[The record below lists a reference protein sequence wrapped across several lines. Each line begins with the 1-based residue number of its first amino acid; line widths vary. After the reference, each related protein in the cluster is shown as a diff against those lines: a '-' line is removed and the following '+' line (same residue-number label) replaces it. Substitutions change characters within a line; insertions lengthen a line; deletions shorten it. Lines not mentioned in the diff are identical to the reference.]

1 MNHLRPEVDSPHYQ
15 IVALRDY
22 VLSHLQR
29 SAGGH
34 PWILHSE
41 TFDGSEKKVISMM
54 KKWFRADPPNT
65 SLGKIMKGAA
75 TAVGL
80 GAVVAYD
87 LLQKRSGVLRNY
99 QLLGTVAHCCYTSRN
114 QQYFIERDWD
124 GRPFDKTS
132 RELIHARSRDDKR
145 ESFGTVTM

>member
-1 MNHLRPEVDSPHYQ
+1 
-15 IVALRDY
+15 
-22 VLSHLQR
+22 
-29 SAGGH
+29 
-34 PWILHSE
+34 
-41 TFDGSEKKVISMM
+41 MM

-99 QLLGTVAHCCYTSRN
+99 PVIGHGRTLLLKIRPEI

-132 RELIHARSRDDKR
+132 RELIHARSRDDKSE
-145 ESFGTVTM
+145 ESFGTVHDVTAEGKEWFVHSITL